1 MTFFFFKSKQPP
13 KGCRLSL
20 TKLLWRLVQKWSG
33 MFLPKFPPNPRM
45 AHKNN
50 SWGRAGS
57 HFWCSFS
64 SPLDFKW
71 LQFSFRKLICPQRT
85 ICHNLEFLS
94 ESPQFWGNFQSVV
107 RKVFWARKFH
117 VDERVTSHGEDI
129 NGKHS
134 LRIQM
139 QMFLQREA
147 FKKYK
152 YVLIFGC
159 TVSLSLPVGFLSC
172 GEQGLLSGRTAGAS
186 HCNAF
191 SCCGR
196 GL

>member
-1 MTFFFFKSKQPP
+1 M
-13 KGCRLSL
+13 
-20 TKLLWRLVQKWSG
+20 
-33 MFLPKFPPNPRM
+33 
-45 AHKNN
+45 
-50 SWGRAGS
+50 
-57 HFWCSFS
+57 
-64 SPLDFKW
+64 
-71 LQFSFRKLICPQRT
+71 
-85 ICHNLEFLS
+85 
-94 ESPQFWGNFQSVV
+94 
-107 RKVFWARKFH
+107 
-117 VDERVTSHGEDI
+117 DERVTSHGEDI

-172 GEQGLLSGRTAGAS
+172 GERGLLSGHTAGAS

-191 SCCGR
+191 CCCGR